1 MASGPVLTADVG
13 ILPAQNSLGCHSHH
27 ATQEFFWVRKKK
39 EAVKSGALASR
50 VKWPRLWLWWGRW
63 VDAESRALPLFLALS
78 KRSQARRLQAP
89 GALCPHL
96 AQSPDL
102 RAGAGG
108 GLGASKR
115 PSGLCKLDHSGLRD
129 PAVPQ
134 SLKHRFSENSLFSAA
149 GMGCRPGA
157 AGGTGSGVGQDSE
170 SLRPIYYVSL

>member
-1 MASGPVLTADVG
+1 MASGPVLTTDVG
-13 ILPAQNSLGCHSHH
+13 ILPAQNSLGYHSHH

-63 VDAESRALPLFLALS
+63 VDAESRALPHFPALS
-78 KRSQARRLQAP
+78 ERSQSRRLQAP

-108 GLGASKR
+108 GLRASKR
-115 PSGLCKLDHSGLRD
+115 PGGLCKLDHSGLRD

-149 GMGCRPGA
+149 GMGCRPEQPEGQA
-157 AGGTGSGVGQDSE
+157 AGWARSQE